1 MVAVSLRERQ
11 EVVREFAEDFGFG
24 FPVWVDPGGESPAGF
39 GVPGHPST
47 LLIDPAGRIVA
58 RVIGERD
65 WRRPEA
71 RRLVEWL
78 LEQRGR

>member
-1 MVAVSLRERQ
+1 MLAISLRERSD
-11 EVVREFAEDFGFG
+11 VVREFAADFGFS

-47 LLIDPAGRIVA
+47 LLIDPAGRVVA

-65 WRRPEA
+65 WRRPAA

-78 LEQRGR
+78 LELRGL

>member
-1 MVAVSLRERQ
+1 MVAVSLRERPGA
-11 EVVREFAEDFGFG
+11 VREFAADFGLG
-24 FPVWVDPGGESPAGF
+24 FPVWVDPDGESPAGF
-39 GVPGHPST
+39 GVSGHPST
-47 LLIDPAGRIVA
+47 VLIDAGGRIVA

-78 LEQRGR
+78 LEQ